1 MSMELQALIEQLE
14 GIAVRVRALDQEA
27 ARRLHE
33 EKDREQYG
41 VSLLEKSKLLA
52 ALSELIED
60 EVNALPEKLRREFDE
75 AITEIAEDAMRAM
88 AIGSVFYMSVL
99 LLSEDGRPESPNELE
114 KLIAWLRRSESCLP

>member
-1 MSMELQALIEQLE
+1 MSMELQALIDQLE
-14 GIAVRVRALDQEA
+14 GIAVRVRTLDQEA

-41 VSLLEKSKLLA
+41 VFLLEKSKLLA
-52 ALSELIED
+52 ALSELTEG
-60 EVNALPEKLRREFDE
+60 EANALPEELRSEFDE
-75 AITEIAEDAMRAM
+75 AIAEIAEDAMRAM